1 MGLLFSHPEWLAPG
15 VTFLAAV
22 GVALVWT
29 ELRTRHDLRAL
40 LGEAAH
46 RRSQHRRNLARMSR
60 NTGLSVALLLILL
73 GLLGPRIGLEDVR
86 LSTSGIDVVMVFDT
100 SRSMDAPDI
109 PPSRLEAARRVALS
123 FLAQLGTGDRA
134 ALGAFAGRGVLLTP
148 LTSDHAAL
156 AEMTGAIETTLVKPG
171 GSNLPDGI
179 LAALGAF
186 DPLAERPRAILLLSD
201 GENPGHPIDE
211 SLIAATRANVRIFPV
226 AFGTPEGATIPD
238 HGVPLRDSQG
248 EIVTSRRRLAPL
260 RAAAEGTDGRL
271 FVADEWGRLEAAT
284 ALAALR
290 APVASTDA
298 EFVEQ
303 PMIVAVVVPFAIAA
317 LLLLLLDWLA
327 RGWPSRAST
336 TTPSRR
342 GRLGV
347 VVLCGVSLAAT
358 PNSASDVPV
367 PSAEQLLQDGLDR
380 AAHGSWEGA
389 RTSFLDAALA
399 AKNPELRAI
408 AYHDLGV
415 AAIRLR
421 DLETA
426 RGAFFDAL
434 AASGEGSTASRVTR
448 TQWNLEWTL
457 EQLSAESPPEPAV
470 APPGPEDR
478 RKQKTQP
485 SAPQAAEE
493 RSATRR
499 EQASAFGEPRS
510 RDPAA
515 PRPLPESLPELEPAQ
530 REAWL
535 SRVQDDP
542 RRALLSASFE
552 PPDERRRRTLGRPTW

>member
-15 VTFLAAV
+15 LAFLAAV
-22 GVALVWT
+22 GVALVWAG
-29 ELRTRHDLRAL
+29 LRTRRDLRAL
-40 LGEAAH
+40 LGEAAAS
-46 RRSQHRRNLARMSR
+46 RSQHRRNLARMSR
-60 NTGLSVALLLILL
+60 NAALFAALLLILL

-86 LSTSGIDVVMVFDT
+86 VSTSGIDVVIVFDT

-109 PPSRLEAARRVALS
+109 PPSRMEAARRVALS
-123 FLAQLGTGDRA
+123 FLAQFGSGDRA

-156 AEMTGAIETTLVKPG
+156 AEMTATLETTLVKPG

-179 LAALGAF
+179 RAALKAF

-211 SLIAATRANVRIFPV
+211 GLVAAARANVRIFPV
-226 AFGTPEGATIPD
+226 AFGSAEGATIPD
-238 HGVPLRDSQG
+238 HGAPLRDSQG

-260 RAAAEGTDGRL
+260 RAAADVTDGRL
-271 FVADEWGRLEAAT
+271 FVADEWGHLEAAT
-284 ALAALR
+284 ALAVLR
-290 APVASTDA
+290 APVASTDG

-317 LLLLLLDWLA
+317 LLLLLLDWLTP
-327 RGWPSRAST
+327 GWPSQPRKSA
-336 TTPSRR
+336 PSRP

-347 VVLCGVSLAAT
+347 VVLCAASLAAT

-367 PSAEQLLQDGLDR
+367 PSAEQLLAAGLDH
-380 AAHGSWEGA
+380 AAHGSWERA
-389 RTSFLDAALA
+389 RASFLDAALA

-415 AAIRLR
+415 AALRLR
-421 DLETA
+421 DLEAA

-434 AASGEGSTASRVTR
+434 AASGEGGAPARVTR

-457 EQLSAESPPEPAV
+457 EQLAAESPSEPAP

-485 SAPQAAEE
+485 SEPQAAEE

-499 EQASAFGEPRS
+499 EPASAFEEPRG
-510 RDPAA
+510 RDPVAA
-515 PRPLPESLPELEPAQ
+515 RRLPESLPELGPAQ
-530 REAWL
+530 RESWL
-535 SRVQDDP
+535 ARVQDDP

-552 PPDERRRRTLGRPTW
+552 PHDERRRRKLGRPTW